1 MLGFASDGVKKL
13 KPKLVKSNLKVF
25 ASPLVRTIVGLGP
38 EKFATSN
45 APPFSVIVKSGGVVA
60 ASGINVDVIVLTTTL
75 PAVSTVKPGLLKPD
89 CVSND
94 L

>member
-1 MLGFASDGVKKL
+1 
-13 KPKLVKSNLKVF
+13 LKVF